1 MTQHMVLD
9 KFSLGILD
17 ELMRDSRQTVQQLAQ
32 AVGLSAS
39 PCWKRIKDM
48 EAAGVIR
55 GYTALVDRDKVGLG
69 LRVVVEANLPLS
81 GLWRGQS
88 ARARAIELFSQLRV
102 WDTEE
107 NSGVLI
113 YLQLIDRRV
122 EIVADRGINACVGQE
137 FWEGVCRHMESAF
150 RSGDFEGG
158 TLLALRTI
166 TAALAEHF
174 AATGEKSNELPNAPL
189 VL

>member
-1 MTQHMVLD
+1 MRLQRICRHLVLPHWWV
-9 KFSLGILD
+9 LRALPEALLQRI
-17 ELMRDSRQTVQQLAQ
+17 ER
-32 AVGLSAS
+32 AVAAS
-39 PCWKRIKDM
+39 
-48 EAAGVIR
+48 ESTHR
-55 GYTALVDRDKVGLG
+55 GE

-107 NSGVLI
+107 NCGVLI